1 MENIN
6 VIINKMLCE
15 FLTFLLDRYIKHFFL
30 TGYLFDF
37 MRKRKRVLIGPIYSC
52 NTVSKRKQQRF
63 LLIRNPLLGVH
74 FERFLH

>member
-1 MENIN
+1 
-6 VIINKMLCE
+6 MLCE
-15 FLTFLLDRYIKHFFL
+15 FLNFFFDRYIKHFFK

-37 MRKRKRVLIGPIYSC
+37 RRIRKRVLIGPIYSF